1 MANEYVLEI
10 KNIRKEFPGV
20 VALDDVSLFLKRGE
34 VHALVGENG
43 AGKSTLMKIL
53 AGIYTSDRGEIL
65 FDGKPFLA
73 KHPVD
78 ALEKGIAMV
87 HQELDLVPE
96 MTVEENVFAG
106 RERTKGIVVDKKG
119 MQKRTA
125 ELMSELEISISPK
138 EKIKN
143 LSTAQQQMVAITRAL
158 AFDAD
163 IIIMDE
169 PTSAITDREV
179 EQLFKIIRK
188 LKAQDKSIVYI
199 SHKMDEIY
207 ELTDQITV
215 LRDGKWIGSLA
226 TSEVTHEKLINMMV
240 GRELKNVFIK
250 DAEQTAEF
258 DKSEVLLEVRNLS
271 REHEFQQVDFEVKR
285 GEILGFFGLMGAGRT
300 EVMDVVFGLHKPDT
314 GTVMMKKKP
323 INSVKRAIANGMAY
337 ITEDRKISGLNLIAS
352 VKDNISMTY
361 MDLILKAH
369 FLLDFKKEKEA
380 AGDLIEKLSIK
391 CASQNTLAGTLSGGN
406 QQKIVIAKWFMG
418 DPDLIIM
425 DEPTRGIDIGA
436 KAEIYKL
443 MDMLVKSGKSIIM
456 ISSETPELLGMS
468 DRVIVMHEGRITGE
482 FNRDELNQDELM
494 AYAIGEGGKYQKAV
508 G

>member
-1 MANEYVLEI
+1 M
-10 KNIRKEFPGV
+10 
-20 VALDDVSLFLKRGE
+20 
-34 VHALVGENG
+34 
-43 AGKSTLMKIL
+43 
-53 AGIYTSDRGEIL
+53 
-65 FDGKPFLA
+65 
-73 KHPVD
+73 
-78 ALEKGIAMV
+78 
-87 HQELDLVPE
+87 
-96 MTVEENVFAG
+96 
-106 RERTKGIVVDKKG
+106 
-119 MQKRTA
+119 
-125 ELMSELEISISPK
+125 
-138 EKIKN
+138 
-143 LSTAQQQMVAITRAL
+143 
-158 AFDAD
+158 
-163 IIIMDE
+163 
-169 PTSAITDREV
+169 
-179 EQLFKIIRK
+179 
-188 LKAQDKSIVYI
+188 
-199 SHKMDEIY
+199 
-207 ELTDQITV
+207 
-215 LRDGKWIGSLA
+215 
-226 TSEVTHEKLINMMV
+226 
-240 GRELKNVFIK
+240 
-250 DAEQTAEF
+250 
-258 DKSEVLLEVRNLS
+258 
-271 REHEFQQVDFEVKR
+271 
-285 GEILGFFGLMGAGRT
+285 
-300 EVMDVVFGLHKPDT
+300 
-314 GTVMMKKKP
+314 
-323 INSVKRAIANGMAY
+323 KRAIANGMAY

-369 FLLDFKKEKEA
+369 FLLDFKKEKEV